1 MFHKGEIRHNLL
13 GCLETAL
20 FMRSGTN
27 RFRADKES
35 MKRSFLVPLLALPFT
50 FLIVLT
56 AHPESDITQG
66 TKQILLMIY
75 SLRLFIYLGAF
86 LSLVYFMARSTDR
99 LESFYR
105 FVTAHNWL
113 VVPVTVLMLPIVI
126 GFLNGHYSWEEIRPL
141 LVFLTLYSYAY
152 TAFMVSQ
159 VLRMPWEL
167 ATCVAICGMAIH
179 QGSLDMLKWAAV
191 QTVYLV
197 S

>member
-1 MFHKGEIRHNLL
+1 MFDKGEIRHNLL

-20 FMRSGTN
+20 FMRSGTD
-27 RFRADKES
+27 RFHATKAS
-35 MKRSFLVPLLALPFT
+35 MKKSFLIPMLVLPLSLILVLA
-50 FLIVLT
+50 
-56 AHPESDITQG
+56 AHPIADISLG
-66 TKQILLMIY
+66 TKQILMAIY
-75 SLRLFIYLGAF
+75 SLRIVISLGAF
-86 LSLVYFMARSTDR
+86 LTLVYFMARSTDR

-113 VVPVTVLMLPIVI
+113 VIPVTVLMLPLVVSL
-126 GFLNGHYSWEEIRPL
+126 LNGHYSWEEVRPL
-141 LVFLTLYSYAY
+141 MVFITLYFYAY
-152 TAFMVSQ
+152 TAFMVTH

-179 QGSLDMLKWAAV
+179 QTSLDVVKWAAV